1 MVKRSNERNLKMERG
16 LANKKVPKPQFSM
29 PIIWVSL
36 QKEGGGEAYEMFVE
50 RYISGIRE
58 YLHSIK
64 LNFFLDE
71 FQLEEMTRNIVL
83 VEFYNH
89 NDVLTI

>member
-1 MVKRSNERNLKMERG
+1 MERG
-16 LANKKVPKPQFSM
+16 LANKKVPKPQYSM

-64 LNFFLDE
+64 LSFFLDE

-83 VEFYNH
+83 VQFYNH